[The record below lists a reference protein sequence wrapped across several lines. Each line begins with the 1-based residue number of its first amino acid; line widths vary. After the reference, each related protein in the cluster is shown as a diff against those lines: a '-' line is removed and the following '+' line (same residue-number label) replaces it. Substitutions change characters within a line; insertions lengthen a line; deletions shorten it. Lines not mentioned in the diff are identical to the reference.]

1 MVLKKCILIARMS
14 FIEYE
19 TWRAKPDLVTDHDAM
34 IRRWFAFL
42 AKHRNELFPEWISA
56 RYYRQTD
63 RDGAPTGVYIML
75 FEYASIEA
83 HHAYKE
89 RRKDWSGPY
98 AEYKQVDPYQF
109 FEQDSV
115 RVEFWEPG
123 ETDLW
128 FDFAT

>member
-1 MVLKKCILIARMS
+1 MS

-19 TWRAKPDLVTDHDAM
+19 TWRAKPEYAVEHDVM
-34 IRRWFAFL
+34 IRRWFAYL
-42 AKHRNELFPEWISA
+42 SRHRAELFPEWISA

-75 FEYASIEA
+75 FEYASVAA

-98 AEYKQVDPYQF
+98 AEYKQVDPYQY
-109 FEQDSV
+109 FEQESV
-115 RVEFWEPG
+115 RVEFWEPR

-128 FDFAT
+128 FDFG